1 MCSSTMAF
9 AFIVMTLLLGSSMM
23 MAFVLDPSR
32 KEPEAAV
39 LGDRCQGESWQS
51 IRKNLLRVLNLQTEP
66 QLPAGA
72 LDSVREQWNRTFS
85 SVSHTAKH
93 TATPAVPGYSA
104 SADNGNSASLKCCS
118 IASEIFMKDL
128 GWDSWVIHPLSLT
141 YVQCATCNSAMTT
154 VQCPSSQVNVQDA
167 NTQDQVPCCQ
177 PTSQEEVPI
186 VYMDGSSAIV
196 MSSMQM
202 TRSCGC
208 ELGNSEDRGKE

>member
-1 MCSSTMAF
+1 MAF
-9 AFIVMTLLLGSSMM
+9 AFVVMTMLLGSSMM

-39 LGDRCQGESWQS
+39 LGHRCQGESWQS
-51 IRKNLLRVLNLQTEP
+51 IKKNLLGVLNLQTEP

-85 SVSHTAKH
+85 IISHTTKH
-93 TATPAVPGYSA
+93 TATQAVPGYSA
-104 SADNGNSASLKCCS
+104 SADNQNSASLNCCS

-128 GWDSWVIHPLSLT
+128 GWDSWVIQPLSLT
-141 YVQCATCNSAMTT
+141 YVQCTTCNSAMTT

-177 PTSQEEVPI
+177 PTSHEVVPI
-186 VYMDGSSAIV
+186 VYMDESSTTVI
-196 MSSMQM
+196 SSMQL

-208 ELGNSEDRGKE
+208 GLGNSEDPGKE

>member
-1 MCSSTMAF
+1 MAF
-9 AFIVMTLLLGSSMM
+9 AFIVMTMLLGSSMM

-39 LGDRCQGESWQS
+39 LGHRCQGESWQS
-51 IRKNLLRVLNLQTEP
+51 IKKNLLGVLNLQTEP

-85 SVSHTAKH
+85 IISHTAKH

-104 SADNGNSASLKCCS
+104 SADNQNRASLNCCS

-128 GWDSWVIHPLSLT
+128 GWDSWVIQPLSLT

-154 VQCPSSQVNVQDA
+154 VQCPPS
-167 NTQDQVPCCQ
+167 QDQVPCCQ
-177 PTSQEEVPI
+177 PISHEVVPI
-186 VYMDGSSAIV
+186 VYMDESSTIV
-196 MSSMQM
+196 ISSMQL

-208 ELGNSEDRGKE
+208 GLGNSEDPGKE

>member
-1 MCSSTMAF
+1 MAF
-9 AFIVMTLLLGSSMM
+9 AFIVMTMLLGSSMM

-39 LGDRCQGESWQS
+39 LGHRCQGESWQS
-51 IRKNLLRVLNLQTEP
+51 IKKNLLGVLSLQTEP

-85 SVSHTAKH
+85 IISHTAKH
-93 TATPAVPGYSA
+93 TATVPGYSA
-104 SADNGNSASLKCCS
+104 SADNQNSASLNCCS

-128 GWDSWVIHPLSLT
+128 GWDSWVIQPLSLT

-154 VQCPSSQVNVQDA
+154 VQCPSSQVNIQDA

-177 PTSQEEVPI
+177 PISHEVVPI
-186 VYMDGSSAIV
+186 VYMDESSTIV
-196 MSSMQM
+196 ISSMEL

-208 ELGNSEDRGKE
+208 GLGNSEDPGKE

>member
-1 MCSSTMAF
+1 MAF
-9 AFIVMTLLLGSSMM
+9 AFIVMTMLLGSSMM

-39 LGDRCQGESWQS
+39 LGHRCQGESWQS
-51 IRKNLLRVLNLQTEP
+51 IKKNLLGVLSLQTEP

-85 SVSHTAKH
+85 IISHTAKH

-104 SADNGNSASLKCCS
+104 SADNQNSASLNCCS

-128 GWDSWVIHPLSLT
+128 GWDSWVIQPLSLT

-154 VQCPSSQVNVQDA
+154 VQCPSSQVNIQDA

-177 PTSQEEVPI
+177 PISHEVVPI
-186 VYMDGSSAIV
+186 VYMDESSTIV
-196 MSSMQM
+196 ISSMEL

-208 ELGNSEDRGKE
+208 GLGNSEDPGKE

>member
-1 MCSSTMAF
+1 MAF
-9 AFIVMTLLLGSSMM
+9 AFIVMTMLLGSSMM

-39 LGDRCQGESWQS
+39 LGHRCQGESWQS
-51 IRKNLLRVLNLQTEP
+51 IKKNLLGVLSLQTEP

-85 SVSHTAKH
+85 IISHTAKH
-93 TATPAVPGYSA
+93 TAIPGYSA
-104 SADNGNSASLKCCS
+104 SADNQNSASLNCCS

-128 GWDSWVIHPLSLT
+128 GWDSWVIQPLSLT

-154 VQCPSSQVNVQDA
+154 VQCPSSQVNIQDA

-177 PTSQEEVPI
+177 PISHEVVPI
-186 VYMDGSSAIV
+186 VYMDESSTIV
-196 MSSMQM
+196 ISSMEL

-208 ELGNSEDRGKE
+208 GLGNSEDPGKE